1 MRIDFYTKALL
12 TIIAVCLLALL
23 AGRAPALHAQATR
36 PFPTIITGN
45 NFGIRID
52 GWSVGKPITETLL
65 VQVNG
70 RCSLNKVASVAPAAR
85 ASIEQCRVGL

>member
-1 MRIDFYTKALL
+1 MKIDVYTKAVL
-12 TIIAVCLLALL
+12 TIIAVCLLALF
-23 AGRAPALHAQATR
+23 AGRVPALHAQATR

-52 GWSVGKPITETLL
+52 GWSVGKPITGTLL

-70 RCSLNKVASVAPAAR
+70 QWHEVQSNPNVTPEIAGSVNK
-85 ASIEQCRVGL
+85 

>member
-52 GWSVGKPITETLL
+52 GWSVGKPITGTLL

-70 RCSLNKVASVAPAAR
+70 QWHEVQSNPNVTPEIRGAVAR
-85 ASIEQCRVGL
+85 